1 MKTATLIAALVVA
14 LAAPALAKNCPP
26 ETHYPCGSS
35 SCCPK

>member
-1 MKTATLIAALVVA
+1 MRLISLTLFLILSGAAFA
-14 LAAPALAKNCPP
+14 SECPP